1 MRPELYASSD
11 YEWIRELLDYPE
23 TLKSQLNY
31 FETTAEIKV
40 PEDPIERVVLQDR
53 AKSAIRKI
61 VQNRGHILMVGRPGT
76 GKSMLAAMFEQVL
89 DRSMGEYLRPRHAI
103 VAYPGRDNHRI
114 RIAYE
119 SPTLVK
125 QTISHL
131 TQKIIAASET
141 MGEFSLSEPIGAVR
155 TVRHWFTAI
164 AGTTALAG
172 LLFPPAFIVTG
183 LTGIGAIF
191 MFIQENQYKS
201 QEKIQNASGNAVSGD
216 VKQLA
221 DMLPEILYDPL
232 KETALMV
239 RVAEPDARN
248 MKGGFRHDPY
258 QSGRLG
264 TPAHKRAFLGAHA
277 MAPVIYVD
285 ELKTMIKAGYMSQ
298 LLEIMQSKSYML
310 EGGRHSGS
318 GAADRSEDAI
328 RAENIIIACCNH
340 DTLNYIKQEGDGAFL
355 SRIEDKGAVIEMQSA
370 VDQNAD
376 TIGQVAQ
383 YVKQEVDNLSSDFER
398 VWRDIRQAEGTA
410 GVRERCEQI
419 MGQALPDD
427 FSLYSREFSRAA
439 VMEIIKELRCRAGD
453 EKLSCLLRPV
463 NGVIKSAELRAIAE
477 NSDLVQP
484 EHVREALKEHMSL
497 EGAVAREMIQHKR
510 DLKKYITTLTDA
522 IGYVVGLAVLT
533 SRAGGQ
539 MYGQPLPI
547 HGQVLA
553 GGVDRVAAPGK
564 IGDIARAAAQ
574 NVRASIKKVLKKI
587 DAPYVG
593 YEMHVEYIQAHG
605 GVEGDSASAAMDVAL
620 ISDYIGQPVNQTIG
634 ITGSLTG
641 DLILPVGGVTEKIRS
656 IMDPDLGMKG
666 ACIPW
671 QNKRD
676 IQPLL
681 INVEAV
687 YIQHG
692 VIPGIRIF
700 RGPDQVE
707 PFDVFFCKTK
717 FCAYEILMGLD
728 RPAIEQRM
736 IERSRK
742 DLAETL
748 RLQSGRWLDLEGTKQ
763 ALSAPSIASK
773 EFCLRTSL
781 KWNLRRV
788 IDNQ

>member
-1 MRPELYASSD
+1 MTPELYASSD
-11 YEWIRELLDYPE
+11 YEWIQELLEYPE
-23 TLKSQLNY
+23 TLNAQLNY
-31 FETTAEIKV
+31 FETTAQIKV
-40 PEDPIERVVLQDR
+40 PDDPIERVVLQDR

-76 GKSMLAAMFEQVL
+76 GKSLLATMFNEVL

-103 VAYPGRDNHRI
+103 VAYPGKDGHRI

-119 SPTLVK
+119 SPTVVE
-125 QTISHL
+125 QTISDV
-131 TQKIIAASET
+131 TQRIVTASET
-141 MGEFSLSEPIGAVR
+141 AGEFSLAEPIGAVR
-155 TVRHWFTAI
+155 KARHWFTGI
-164 AGTTALAG
+164 AFATAVIG
-172 LLFPPAFIVTG
+172 LFFQPAFIATG
-183 LTGIGAIF
+183 LMGIGAIF
-191 MFIQENQYKS
+191 MFIQENQYRS
-201 QEKIQNASGNAVSGD
+201 QEKIQNASGNPVNGD
-216 VKQLA
+216 IKQLA
-221 DMLPEILYDPL
+221 DMLPEVLYDPR
-232 KETALMV
+232 KEKALMA
-239 RVAEPDARN
+239 RVTEPDARN

-277 MAPVIYVD
+277 TSPVIYVD
-285 ELKTMIKAGYMSQ
+285 ELKTMIKAGYMPE
-298 LLEIMQSKSYML
+298 LLEIMQSQSYML
-310 EGGRHSGS
+310 EGGRNSGS

-340 DTLNYIKQEGDGAFL
+340 DTLNYIRQEGDGAFL
-355 SRIEDKGAVIEMQSA
+355 SRIEDKGEVIEMQSA
-370 VDQNAD
+370 VDQNPD
-376 TIGQVAQ
+376 TIRQVAQ
-383 YVKQEVDNLSSDFER
+383 YVKQEVDNLARDFER
-398 VWRDIRQAEGTA
+398 VWGDIYNAEGSD
-410 GVRERCEQI
+410 GVRKRCEHI
-419 MGQALPDD
+419 MGQSLSSD
-427 FSLYSREFSRAA
+427 FILSSREFSRSA
-439 VMEIIKELRCRAGD
+439 VMEIIKELRCRAGE

-484 EHVREALKEHMSL
+484 EHVREALKEHISL
-497 EGAVAREMIQHKR
+497 EGAMARDMIQHKR

-553 GGVDRVAAPGK
+553 GGADRVAAPGK

-587 DAPYVG
+587 NAPYVG

-656 IMDPDLGMKG
+656 IMDTDLGMKG

-681 INVEAV
+681 INAQARYV
-687 YIQHG
+687 QQG
-692 VIPGIRIF
+692 DIPGIRIF
-700 RGPDQVE
+700 RGRDKDA

-736 IERSRK
+736 IIRSRK
-742 DLAETL
+742 DLSEAQ
-748 RLQSGRWLDLEGTKQ
+748 RRQSGRWSDLESTAG
-763 ALSAPSIASK
+763 A
-773 EFCLRTSL
+773 
-781 KWNLRRV
+781 
-788 IDNQ
+788 